1 MLRLSV
7 CLYKQVHCEHCDASS
22 STDLPIHT
30 EHGLMTLESEVRA
43 AETAL
48 ITLDLVAENSVG
60 KEGGEPALLLAQV
73 SPS

>member
-1 MLRLSV
+1 M
-7 CLYKQVHCEHCDASS
+7 
-22 STDLPIHT
+22 DLPIHT
-30 EHGLMTLESEVRA
+30 EHGLMALESEVRA

-60 KEGGEPALLLAQV
+60 KEGWEPALLLAQV